1 MNAEQLEP
9 AWLDAQAN
17 AARHRRSALFTL
29 PFGAWSGPRQRG
41 RIPRAVGIGLL
52 ACAVGAM
59 IPFVSQARFVVALV
73 GVMLVVAVVWRP
85 QLAAYTLIAVTPLVA
100 GIDRG
105 VAIPVLR
112 PNEALLLL
120 VAVALVIRTLA
131 FAPGDGVRFPPFDRL
146 TGSILLIAVTTSI
159 LPVGWMLLRHQ
170 QVQQDDILYAL
181 LPWKYLVLFLV
192 TRMSVTTERQ
202 VRTCLWISMIAASIV
217 AVLAMCETL
226 QVFGI
231 TGILSHYYTASGA
244 DLASGANL
252 RGGSTLSL
260 PIAVADLMTFNIA
273 IAVGCLHFR
282 IGPRG
287 PLLALGS
294 LFVAGVLAAGEFSGV
309 LGMLI
314 GVVILAVVLRRMKP
328 LFGFLPVFGIAA
340 LALKPVIETRLSG
353 FQSASG
359 LPASWSGRWFNLT
372 NYFWPTLFSKGNFIL
387 GVRPAARVVV
397 PSQITGYVWIE
408 SGYTW
413 LLWGGGIPLLASFF
427 WFLWVNIGN
436 GLRLVRQ
443 RADSVAVAGL
453 AVVMGLSVV
462 GVLMLLDPHLT
473 YRGSADLLF
482 SLIALTAAGAAA
494 NPSRGTAAPARAEWE
509 MEGGRT
515 HA

>member
-1 MNAEQLEP
+1 MNAEPVEHT
-9 AWLDAQAN
+9 WMDAQAN
-17 AARHRRSALFTL
+17 ATRHRRGVSFALPL
-29 PFGAWSGPRQRG
+29 GDGSRPGQRG
-41 RIPRAVGIGLL
+41 RIPRAVGVGLL
-52 ACAVGAM
+52 ACAVGAA
-59 IPFVSQARFVVALV
+59 IPFVSQTRFVAALIAV
-73 GVMLVVAVVWRP
+73 VLVVAVIWRP

-120 VAVALVIRTLA
+120 VAVALVVRILA
-131 FAPGDGVRFPPFDRL
+131 FAPTGSVRFPPVDRL
-146 TGSILLIAVTTSI
+146 TVSILLMAVATSV
-159 LPVGWMLLRHQ
+159 LPVAWMLLRHQ

-202 VRTCLWISMIAASIV
+202 VRMCLWISMVSAAIV

-226 QVFGI
+226 QILGVQ
-231 TGILSHYYTASGA
+231 GILSHYFTGYGAS
-244 DLASGANL
+244 ASATNL

-260 PIAVADLMTFNIA
+260 PIAVADLMTFNLA

-294 LFVAGVLAAGEFSGV
+294 LFVAGVLAAGEFSGAIGLV
-309 LGMLI
+309 LG
-314 GVVILAVVLRRMKP
+314 VAVLAVVLRRIKP
-328 LFGFLPVFGIAA
+328 LFGFLPIFGLAA
-340 LALKPVIETRLSG
+340 LAMRPVIETRLSG

-397 PSQITGYVWIE
+397 PSQVTGYVWIE

-427 WFLWVNIGN
+427 WFLWVNIRN
-436 GLRLVRQ
+436 GLRLVRE

-453 AVVMGLSVV
+453 AVVVGLSVV
-462 GVLMLLDPHLT
+462 GVLMILDPHLT

-482 SLIALTAAGAAA
+482 SLIGLTAVGGAAR
-494 NPSRGTAAPARAEWE
+494 PSSRSAAPARTGWE
-509 MEGGRT
+509 
-515 HA
+515 AASYA